1 MSAKQAWKD
10 EKDFAKRVRLLRE
23 SKRFPQRALLPLG
36 VKQSYIA
43 NLETG
48 NIENPSPEMMAKLAK
63 GYGVKVE
70 DLVAGTQFEA
80 SFKAAELPTRAYCPN
95 NLCPKLQL
103 NHYRTGMII
112 PYRFSIER
120 VQVSGKQTFEAKFC
134 PYCGG
139 KLLTACPSCKKPI
152 LIEDPEQTHCLH
164 CGHRLFEKLTEE
176 QVMAKERRVED

>member
-1 MSAKQAWKD
+1 MGKTSSWKS
-10 EKDFAKRVRLLRE
+10 ERDFLIRVRLVRE
-23 SKRFPQRALLPLG
+23 SRKLTQRALIPFG
-36 VKQSYIA
+36 IKQSYLA
-43 NLETG
+43 NLEAG
-48 NIENPSPEMMAKLAK
+48 YIKNPSPEMITNLAR
-63 GYGVKVE
+63 GLGVKVE

-80 SFKAAELPTRAYCPN
+80 SFKAAELPMRAYCPN

-103 NHYRTGMII
+103 NRYRTGMII

-120 VQVSGKQTFEAKFC
+120 VQISGKQTFEAKFC

-164 CGHRLFEKLTEE
+164 CGKQLFEKLTEE
-176 QVMAKERRVED
+176 QVMAKERRVAE